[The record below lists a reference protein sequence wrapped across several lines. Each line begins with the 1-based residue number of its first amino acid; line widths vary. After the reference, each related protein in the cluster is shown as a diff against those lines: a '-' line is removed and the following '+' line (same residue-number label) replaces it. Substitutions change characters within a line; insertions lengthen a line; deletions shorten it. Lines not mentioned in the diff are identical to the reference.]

1 MRAWITDTP
10 IDTCAL
16 LRETGSHENG
26 AVLLFLGTVRQVNEG
41 REVTRIRYDAYHEM
55 AEDVLAQIA
64 KEAEERTQSS
74 AIAVVHRTGELEL
87 GEVSVA
93 IAVATPHRAEA
104 FDGAR
109 YIIEEI
115 KKRLPVWKHER
126 YADGSR
132 NWVAGAQ
139 PPVEAARE

>member
-1 MRAWITDTP
+1 
-10 IDTCAL
+10 
-16 LRETGSHENG
+16 
-26 AVLLFLGTVRQVNEG
+26 
-41 REVTRIRYDAYHEM
+41 M

-64 KEAEERTQSS
+64 KEAEERTQSGT
-74 AIAVVHRTGELEL
+74 IAVVHRTGELDL

-126 YADGSR
+126 YADGSTD
-132 NWVAGAQ
+132 WVAGAE